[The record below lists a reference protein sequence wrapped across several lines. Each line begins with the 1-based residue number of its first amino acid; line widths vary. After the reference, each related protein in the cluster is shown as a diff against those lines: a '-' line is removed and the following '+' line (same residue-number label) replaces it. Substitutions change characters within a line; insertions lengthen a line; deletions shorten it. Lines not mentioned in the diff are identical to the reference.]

1 MGRVAVWYWM
11 PGTGWSWTG
20 WRQEDWQGNC
30 LQKSRMICYAV
41 RSSFGTAKIALGGGP
56 TETWRR
62 RAGDAERS
70 MLEPAVRL
78 VVHGEILS
86 HESFAT
92 KVQIRRQNGYEN
104 LNLFSLNRV

>member
-1 MGRVAVWYWM
+1 
-11 PGTGWSWTG
+11 
-20 WRQEDWQGNC
+20 
-30 LQKSRMICYAV
+30 
-41 RSSFGTAKIALGGGP
+41 
-56 TETWRR
+56 
-62 RAGDAERS
+62 